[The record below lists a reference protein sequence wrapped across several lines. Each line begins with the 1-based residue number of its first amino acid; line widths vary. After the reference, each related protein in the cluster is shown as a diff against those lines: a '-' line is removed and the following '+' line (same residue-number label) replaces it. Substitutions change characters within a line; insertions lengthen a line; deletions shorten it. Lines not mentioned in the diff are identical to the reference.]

1 MRKMLSFMSGVM
13 MGAVFGATLALLFAP
28 SSGDDLR
35 MRVREEADRVQEE
48 VKKAAAER
56 RAELE
61 AQLDAMR
68 APQTA
73 N

>member
-68 APQTA
+68 APQPA

>member
-1 MRKMLSFMSGVM
+1 MKKMLSFMSGVM

-68 APQTA
+68 APQPA